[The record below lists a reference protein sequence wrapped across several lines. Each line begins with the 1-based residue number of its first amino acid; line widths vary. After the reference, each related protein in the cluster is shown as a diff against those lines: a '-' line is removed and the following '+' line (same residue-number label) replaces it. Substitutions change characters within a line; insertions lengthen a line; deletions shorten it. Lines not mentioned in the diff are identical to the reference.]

1 MGEDRVNAGAGQSA
15 GTDAGPRCIGIVGPF
30 GSGKTSLLEAI
41 LARTGAISRQGTVG
55 AGNTVGDA
63 APEARAHGMSV
74 EVNVASAEFIGDS
87 YTFVDCPGGVDF
99 LAESAG
105 VVPGLDL
112 AIVVAEADEK
122 KVPALQIILKQLEDA
137 GVPRLLFLNKIDRT
151 TLRMRDVLTLLQP
164 ASAVPLVLR
173 QIPIWSDGLATGY
186 IDLALER
193 AHVYR
198 EQAPSE
204 VIEIPGEHAAR
215 EVEARFSMLETLA
228 DHDDDLMEALLE
240 DLEVDRDQIF
250 ADLAGEMRS
259 GLICPVFF
267 GSAEHGNGIGRLLKA
282 LRHEAPGIGETRRR
296 LGVEPD
302 GTTLLQVLKTIHT
315 THTGKLSLARVLDG
329 HVGEG
334 DSLRRSDGSTT
345 KVSGFYRLNGQR
357 AQRRDVAGPGD
368 TVAMGKLEGVL
379 TGDTLAGA
387 GGREQIPQ
395 LAPLVRPEPVM
406 SLAISPIERRDEV
419 KLTAALARLAE
430 EDAGLRVLQD
440 ESSGETRLEG
450 QGEMHLRVALERLSG
465 KYGLAVE
472 TFEPQVAYRET
483 IRGKASVR
491 ARHKKQSGGHGQ
503 FGDVA
508 LEIRPLER
516 GEGFVFADT
525 ITGGVIPKQYIP
537 SVRAGVEE
545 ALRKGPLGFP
555 LVDVAV
561 TLTDGSFHSVDS
573 SDQAFRMAAIQAM
586 REGLSQCTSV
596 LLEPLHR
603 VTITCPSEATARI
616 NAIVS
621 GRRGQLLGFDARP
634 GWTGWDEVSCQL
646 PAGEMEGLIVDL
658 RSATAG
664 VASFT
669 ARFDHL
675 SELVGKP
682 AEQALARQGRRAA

>member
-1 MGEDRVNAGAGQSA
+1 MGEDRVNAGTGPTG

-63 APEARAHGMSV
+63 APEARAHAMSV
-74 EVNVASAEFIGDS
+74 EVNVASAEFMGDT
-87 YTFVDCPGGVDF
+87 YTFLDCPGAVDF

-122 KVPALQIILKQLEDA
+122 KVPALQLILKQLEDA

-164 ASAVPLVLR
+164 ASAAPLVLR
-173 QIPIWSDGLATGY
+173 QIPIWRDGVATGY

-198 EQAPSE
+198 EHAPSE
-204 VIEIPGEHAAR
+204 MVEISGEDAAR
-215 EVEARFSMLETLA
+215 EMEARFSMLETLA
-228 DHDDDLMEALLE
+228 DHDDALMEALLE
-240 DLEVDRDQIF
+240 DLVLDRDQIF
-250 ADLAGEMRS
+250 ADLAGEMRD

-282 LRHEAPGIGETRRR
+282 LRHEAPGVVETRAR

-302 GTTLLQVLKTIHT
+302 NEPLLQVLKTIHT
-315 THTGKLSLARVLDG
+315 THTGKLSLARVLNG
-329 HVGEG
+329 RVGEG
-334 DSLRRSDGSTT
+334 DTLRRGEGSTV
-345 KVSGFYRLNGQR
+345 KVSGFYRLNGQQ
-357 AQRRDVAGPGD
+357 ALKRDTAGAGD
-368 TVAMGKLEGVL
+368 TVALGKLERVVSGE
-379 TGDTLAGA
+379 TLGGA
-387 GGREQIPQ
+387 GPGEVPQ
-395 LAPLVRPEPVM
+395 LAPLVAPEPVM
-406 SLAISPIERRDEV
+406 TRAISPIERRDEV
-419 KLTAALARLAE
+419 KLTTALARLCE
-430 EDAGLRVLQD
+430 EDPGLRAFHD
-440 ESSGETRLEG
+440 EDSGETRLEG

-465 KYGLAVE
+465 KYGLSVE
-472 TFEPQVAYRET
+472 TFDPRVAYRET
-483 IRGKASVR
+483 IRGEASVR

-545 ALRKGPLGFP
+545 ALREGPLGFP

-586 REGLSQCTSV
+586 REGLSQCAPV
-596 LLEPLHR
+596 LLEPVHK
-603 VTITCPSEATARI
+603 VTVTCPSEATARV

-634 GWTGWDEVSCQL
+634 GWDGWDEVACLL

-664 VASFT
+664 VASYT

-675 SELVGKP
+675 SELAGKP
-682 AEQALARQGRRAA
+682 AEQALARHGRRAA

>member
-315 THTGKLSLARVLDG
+315 THTGQA
-329 HVGEG
+329 
-334 DSLRRSDGSTT
+334 
-345 KVSGFYRLNGQR
+345 
-357 AQRRDVAGPGD
+357 VAGPRSRRACRRGRQPAAFRRVHD
-368 TVAMGKLEGVL
+368 EGV
-379 TGDTLAGA
+379 
-387 GGREQIPQ
+387 
-395 LAPLVRPEPVM
+395 
-406 SLAISPIERRDEV
+406 
-419 KLTAALARLAE
+419 RL
-430 EDAGLRVLQD
+430 
-440 ESSGETRLEG
+440 
-450 QGEMHLRVALERLSG
+450 
-465 KYGLAVE
+465 
-472 TFEPQVAYRET
+472 
-483 IRGKASVR
+483 
-491 ARHKKQSGGHGQ
+491 
-503 FGDVA
+503 
-508 LEIRPLER
+508 
-516 GEGFVFADT
+516 
-525 ITGGVIPKQYIP
+525 
-537 SVRAGVEE
+537 
-545 ALRKGPLGFP
+545 
-555 LVDVAV
+555 
-561 TLTDGSFHSVDS
+561 
-573 SDQAFRMAAIQAM
+573 
-586 REGLSQCTSV
+586 
-596 LLEPLHR
+596 
-603 VTITCPSEATARI
+603 
-616 NAIVS
+616 
-621 GRRGQLLGFDARP
+621 
-634 GWTGWDEVSCQL
+634 L
-646 PAGEMEGLIVDL
+646 PAE
-658 RSATAG
+658 RSA
-664 VASFT
+664 
-669 ARFDHL
+669 
-675 SELVGKP
+675 
-682 AEQALARQGRRAA
+682 RAKA

>member
-1 MGEDRVNAGAGQSA
+1 MGEDRAKA
-15 GTDAGPRCIGIVGPF
+15 GTDHTGGKDAGPRCIGIVGPF

-41 LARTGAISRQGTVG
+41 LARTGAVSRQGTVG
-55 AGNTVGDA
+55 AGNTVGDG

-74 EVNVASAEFIGDS
+74 EVNAASAEFIGDS
-87 YTFVDCPGGVDF
+87 YTFLDCPGAVDF

-122 KVPALQIILKQLEDA
+122 KVPALQLILKQLEDA

-151 TLRMRDVLTLLQP
+151 TLRMRDVLMLLQP
-164 ASAVPLVLR
+164 ASSAPLVLR
-173 QIPIWSDGLATGY
+173 QIPIWRDGVATGY

-198 EQAPSE
+198 EHAPSE
-204 VIEIPGEHAAR
+204 VIAIPGEDAAR

-228 DHDDDLMEALLE
+228 DHDDTLMEALLE
-240 DLEVDRDQIF
+240 DLVLDSDQIF
-250 ADLAGEMRS
+250 ADLAGEMRD

-282 LRHEAPGIGETRRR
+282 LRHEAPGVAETRAR
-296 LGVEPD
+296 LGVEAD
-302 GTTLLQVLKTIHT
+302 GEPLVQVLKTIHT
-315 THTGKLSLARVLDG
+315 THTGKLSLARILNG
-329 HVGEG
+329 RVGEG
-334 DSLRRSDGSTT
+334 DTLRRADGSTAR
-345 KVSGFYRLNGQR
+345 VSGFYRLNGQQ
-357 AQRRDVAGPGD
+357 ALKRDTAGPGD
-368 TVAMGKLEGVL
+368 TVALGKLEGVVS
-379 TGDTLAGA
+379 GETLGGA
-387 GGREQIPQ
+387 GGGKVPQ
-395 LAPLVRPEPVM
+395 LAPLVAPEPVM
-406 SLAISPIERRDEV
+406 TLAISPIERRDEV
-419 KLTAALARLAE
+419 KLTAALSRLGE
-430 EDAGLRVLQD
+430 EDPGLRVEHD
-440 ESSGETRLEG
+440 EDSGETRLEG

-465 KYGLAVE
+465 KYGLSVE
-472 TFEPQVAYRET
+472 TFDPKVAYRET

-537 SVRAGVEE
+537 AVRAGVEE
-545 ALRKGPLGFP
+545 ALREGPLGFP

-586 REGLSQCTSV
+586 REGLSQCSPV
-596 LLEPLHR
+596 LLEPVHK
-603 VTITCPSEATARI
+603 VTVTCPSEATARI

-634 GWTGWDEVSCQL
+634 GWEGWDEVACLL

-664 VASFT
+664 VASYT

-675 SELVGKP
+675 SELAGKP
-682 AEQALARQGRRAA
+682 AEQALARHGRRAA

>member
-1 MGEDRVNAGAGQSA
+1 MGEDRAKA
-15 GTDAGPRCIGIVGPF
+15 GTDHTGGKDAGPRCIGIVGPF

-41 LARTGAISRQGTVG
+41 LARTGAVSRQGTVG
-55 AGNTVGDA
+55 AGNTVGDG

-74 EVNVASAEFIGDS
+74 EVNAASAEFIGDS
-87 YTFVDCPGGVDF
+87 YTFLDCPGAVDF

-122 KVPALQIILKQLEDA
+122 KVPALQLILKQLEDA

-151 TLRMRDVLTLLQP
+151 TLRMRDVLMLLQP
-164 ASAVPLVLR
+164 ASSAPLVLR
-173 QIPIWSDGLATGY
+173 QIPIWRDGVATGY

-198 EQAPSE
+198 EHAPSE
-204 VIEIPGEHAAR
+204 VIAIPGEDAAR

-228 DHDDDLMEALLE
+228 DHDDTLMEALLE
-240 DLEVDRDQIF
+240 DLVLDSDQIF
-250 ADLAGEMRS
+250 ADLAGEMRD

-282 LRHEAPGIGETRRR
+282 LRHEAPGVAETRAR
-296 LGVEPD
+296 LGVEAD
-302 GTTLLQVLKTIHT
+302 GEPLVQVLKTIHT
-315 THTGKLSLARVLDG
+315 THTGKLSLARILNGRVGDG
-329 HVGEG
+329 
-334 DSLRRSDGSTT
+334 DTLCRADGSTAR
-345 KVSGFYRLNGQR
+345 VSGFYRLNGQQ
-357 AQRRDVAGPGD
+357 ALKRDTAGPGD
-368 TVAMGKLEGVL
+368 TVALGKLEGVVS
-379 TGDTLAGA
+379 GETLGGA
-387 GGREQIPQ
+387 GGGEVPQ
-395 LAPLVRPEPVM
+395 LAPLVAPEPVM
-406 SLAISPIERRDEV
+406 TLAISPIERRDEV
-419 KLTAALARLAE
+419 KLTTALSRLGE
-430 EDAGLRVLQD
+430 EDPGLRVEHD
-440 ESSGETRLEG
+440 EDSGETRLEG

-465 KYGLAVE
+465 KYGLSVE
-472 TFEPQVAYRET
+472 TFDPKVAYRET

-537 SVRAGVEE
+537 AVRAGVEE
-545 ALRKGPLGFP
+545 ALREGPLGFP

-586 REGLSQCTSV
+586 REGLSQCSPV
-596 LLEPLHR
+596 LLEPVHK
-603 VTITCPSEATARI
+603 VTVTCPSEATARI

-634 GWTGWDEVSCQL
+634 GWEGWDEVACLL

-664 VASFT
+664 VASYT

-675 SELVGKP
+675 SELAGKP
-682 AEQALARQGRRAA
+682 AEQALARHGRRAA